1 VSFTS
6 FPPNSYALILG
17 ASSGFGAATAIEF
30 ARHGVGTIGVHLDRA
45 ATMPACEEVQA
56 KIRSYGVEAH
66 FFNINAAD
74 AEQRTTVLDR
84 ITERFAERSG
94 ASIRT
99 MVHSL
104 AFGALK
110 PFIADNPREEL
121 TQAQIEM
128 TMNVMASSLV
138 YWTQDVVRR
147 GLIEQGG
154 RIFAMTSAG
163 SHRVLPMYGAVSAAK
178 AALESYC
185 RQLAF
190 ELGPKGVMVNSIQ
203 AGVTYTPALAKIPGN
218 DFLMENA
225 RQRNPH
231 HRLTTPEDVARTIV
245 LLSTDEAAWING
257 SVVHVDGG
265 EDAVDVNWL
274 ETTEAAK

>member
-1 VSFTS
+1 VSFTP
-6 FPPNSYALILG
+6 FTKTSYALILG
-17 ASSGFGAATAIEF
+17 ASSGFGAAAALEF
-30 ARHGVGTIGVHLDRA
+30 ARHGVGIIGVHLDRA
-45 ATMPACEEVQA
+45 ATLPACEEVQQN
-56 KIRSYGVEAH
+56 IRALGVEAH

-74 AEQRTTVLDR
+74 PGARNATLDSVR
-84 ITERFAERSG
+84 DLFAEREG
-94 ASIRT
+94 ATIRT

-110 PFIADNPREEL
+110 PFIAADPKDEL
-121 TQAQIEM
+121 TQSQVEM
-128 TMNVMASSLV
+128 TMNVMANSLV
-138 YWTQDVVRR
+138 YWTQDMIHR
-147 GLIEQGG
+147 GLMRRGG

-190 ELGPKGVMVNSIQ
+190 ELGREEILVNAIQ
-203 AGVTYTPALAKIPGN
+203 AGVTSTPALSKIPGA
-218 DFLMENA
+218 DFLMASA

-231 HRLTTPEDVARTIV
+231 GRLTTPEDVARAIV
-245 LLSTDEAAWING
+245 LFSTDEARWINA
-257 SVVHVDGG
+257 SVLHVDGG

-274 ETTEAAK
+274 EGESAQ